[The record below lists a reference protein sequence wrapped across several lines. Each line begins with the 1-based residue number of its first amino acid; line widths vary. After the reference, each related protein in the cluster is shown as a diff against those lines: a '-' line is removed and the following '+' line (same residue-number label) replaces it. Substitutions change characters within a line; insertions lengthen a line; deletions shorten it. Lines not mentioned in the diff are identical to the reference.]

1 MPRSEHAVP
10 TVAVR
15 LDLVDRPDAITEI
28 VAQIAAVGGSL
39 RTLSTVRR
47 WKDESGDS
55 LIEVEIEVEGLPQDQ
70 VTGILDRLPSLRGC
84 RLTQALD
91 KVFGT
96 RLIVIG
102 AGPRSPR
109 PCSAR

>member
-1 MPRSEHAVP
+1 MPRSEHAAR

-28 VAQIAAVGGSL
+28 VAQVAAAGGSL

-55 LIEVEIEVEGLPQDQ
+55 LIEVELEVEGLPQD
-70 VTGILDRLPSLRGC
+70 
-84 RLTQALD
+84 
-91 KVFGT
+91 
-96 RLIVIG
+96 
-102 AGPRSPR
+102 
-109 PCSAR
+109 